1 MCVLAITPKPTLFYR
16 NAEIRAIHVLG
27 VTYEMLTRYSYK
39 GGQKVSAQYASLENG
54 GTAIADHLLA
64 GGGG

>member
-1 MCVLAITPKPTLFYR
+1 
-16 NAEIRAIHVLG
+16 
-27 VTYEMLTRYSYK
+27 MLTRYSYK